1 MPRQT
6 EFSHVSCFSHRRT
19 LLRQENVPCGA
30 HPRRN
35 AAAPAAIFLRA
46 ECVFAGN
53 FYIWE
58 TQFPMTQKNRR
69 TSFQDSPVSTQS
81 C

>member
-1 MPRQT
+1 MCPAAHIPA
-6 EFSHVSCFSHRRT
+6 ET
-19 LLRQENVPCGA
+19 LLFQQLSFSA
-30 HPRRN
+30 
-35 AAAPAAIFLRA
+35 LRA
-46 ECVFAGN
+46 EYVFAGN